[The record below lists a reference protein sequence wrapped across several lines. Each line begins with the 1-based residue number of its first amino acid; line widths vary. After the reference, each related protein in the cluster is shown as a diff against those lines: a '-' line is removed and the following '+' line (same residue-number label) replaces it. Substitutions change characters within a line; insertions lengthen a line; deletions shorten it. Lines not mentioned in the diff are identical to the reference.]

1 MSKTAIILFYYLRNF
16 EAEDK
21 SLISFSS
28 VLYHLKVGFSLAQ
41 QLFANL
47 YGSRLIIQINP
58 KYNFIFDKELK

>member
-28 VLYHLKVGFSLAQ
+28 VLYHLEVGFSLAQ

-47 YGSRLIIQINP
+47 YGLHLIIQMNT
-58 KYNFIFDKELK
+58 KYNLILDKELK